1 MSWIEQLKQSNE
13 SDIKLEG
20 LTWELL
26 QETFDNLYKE
36 RSWKVTDMERDLI
49 AKSKTLFEKIN
60 IVDAMNKRDAKL
72 EVRKSSLSEKQ
83 VQSLLRLDPRVALD
97 VLSFYDEIDKEQQE
111 KDIQYSGFKQE
122 LSALKLEVWAK
133 TV

>member
-1 MSWIEQLKQSNE
+1 MSGIEQLNQSNE
-13 SDIKLEG
+13 SEIKLEG
-20 LTWELL
+20 LTSELL

-36 RSWKVTDMERDLI
+36 RSGKVTDMERDLI
-49 AKSKTLFEKIN
+49 SKAKTLFEKIN
-60 IVDAMNKRDAKL
+60 IVDAMNKRDTKL
-72 EVRKSSLSEKQ
+72 EARKSSLSKEQ
-83 VQSLLRLDPRVALD
+83 VQLLLKLDPRVALD

-122 LSALKLEVWAK
+122 LSALKLEVWSK